1 MPHRGGGIAVAVWRF
16 WPVQTGL
23 NAIMSKKPGLCWA
36 FFVTEV
42 SGELGGA
49 ERDRTADLVIA
60 NNVLCCL
67 LKGEGRGFLIPG
79 LQVAVETPDECLGG
93 LQIPCPG
100 RFDAGL
106 AADGHPKLKVPGSVN
121 FEA

>member
-1 MPHRGGGIAVAVWRF
+1 MRIVFCLNTPPTQHKQRTRAVLPRRIE
-16 WPVQTGL
+16 PDQ
-23 NAIMSKKPGLCWA
+23 IHDIQ
-36 FFVTEV
+36 
-42 SGELGGA
+42 GETYGGA

-67 LKGEGRGFLIPG
+67 LKGDGRGFLIPG
-79 LQVAVETPDECLGG
+79 LQVAVETPGECLGG

-100 RFDAGL
+100 RFDGGL